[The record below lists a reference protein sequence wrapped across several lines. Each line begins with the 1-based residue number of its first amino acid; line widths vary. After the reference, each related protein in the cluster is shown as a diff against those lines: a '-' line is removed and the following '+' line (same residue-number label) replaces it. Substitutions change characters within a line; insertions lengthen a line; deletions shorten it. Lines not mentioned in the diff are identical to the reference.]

1 MENITIAKAIVING
15 NKNIYNCI
23 IEINKKFRHVITR
36 SFLNNFSDFQKAKLR
51 KVLNNDIYDLLVNGD
66 IDLIVINLVC
76 SWNDTDNIDIMES
89 WFYANT

>member
-23 IEINKKFRHVITR
+23 IGINKKFLHVITR
-36 SFLNNFSDFQKAKLR
+36 SFLSNCSDSQKAKLR
-51 KVLNNDIYDLLVNGD
+51 KTLNNDIYDLLVNGD
-66 IDLIVINLVC
+66 IDLIAINLIC
-76 SWNDTDNIDIMES
+76 SWDDTDNIDIMGD